1 LKHEACIV
9 GGGPSGTLVATKLAS
24 KGFNTVIFEEHS
36 TIGVPNHCAGLI
48 SVKGLARLG
57 IKPNPDFYQ
66 NNIYGGRIY
75 SPDGEFIEIRDS
87 RPRAHVIDRASF
99 DQYLAHHSE
108 NEGAIIHKNQHVKQV
123 KKGKIRINND
133 WIPSELVI
141 NAEGAGGRLMR
152 RSGLGYNPPKLI
164 MGYNTE
170 IEGVDVDPELVEI
183 WFGEDITKDFFA
195 WVIPID
201 EKRVRAGLGTSS
213 NKGLEKIKS
222 FIKKRFN
229 KNDLP
234 LVNAGQICV
243 GGPVRRTVYDNIL
256 LVGDVAGQVKA
267 TTGGGV
273 IIGGLC
279 AQIAGE
285 AASEYLEGRS
295 SLVKYDNLW
304 RNKYGFELKSMCTLR
319 KILNRVDDDRFNKI
333 FHRTR
338 EKNIEDK
345 LQHLLETGDL
355 DMQSSVIRNAL
366 FDPTI
371 LSILVKGMGELALS
385 ELFSLFR

>member
-9 GGGPSGTLVATKLAS
+9 GGGPSGTLAATKLAS
-24 KGFNTVIFEEHS
+24 KGYITTIFEEHP

-48 SVKGLARLG
+48 SIKGLERLG
-57 IKPNPDFYQ
+57 IEPKPNFLQ
-66 NNIYGGRIY
+66 NKIFGGRVY
-75 SPDGEFIEIRDS
+75 SPDGEFIELRDS
-87 RPRAHVIDRASF
+87 RPRALVIDRASF
-99 DQYLAHHSE
+99 DKYLANCSE
-108 NEGAIIHKNQHVKQV
+108 NHGVIIHKKSHVKQV
-123 KKGKIRINND
+123 KKGKLRVND
-133 WIPSELVI
+133 NWIPSEVVI
-141 NAEGAGGRLMR
+141 NAEGAGGRLMK
-152 RSGLGYNPPKLI
+152 RSGLGYDPPRLI

-170 IEGVDVDPELVEI
+170 VEGVDVEPDLVEV
-183 WFGEDITKDFFA
+183 WFGEDIAKDFFA

-201 EKRVRAGLGTSS
+201 ERRVRAGLGTSS
-213 NKGLEKIKS
+213 NNGLEKIRA
-222 FIKKRFN
+222 FIKKRFK
-229 KNDLP
+229 KNDLSM
-234 LVNAGQICV
+234 VNVGQICI
-243 GGPVRRTVYDNIL
+243 GGPVRKTVYDNIL

-285 AASEYLEGRS
+285 AVFQYLEGED

-304 RNKYGFELKSMCTLR
+304 RSKYGFELRSMCTLR
-319 KILNRVDDDRFNKI
+319 KILNKVDDDKFNKI
-333 FHRTR
+333 FHRTK

-345 LQHLLETGDL
+345 LQDLLETGDL
-355 DMQSSVIRNAL
+355 DMQSGVIRNAL

-371 LSILVKGMGELALS
+371 LSILIQGLGELALN